1 MRMIIEIA
9 WKNVWRTKKR
19 SLAVIGAIA
28 VGSWALIFMFSFLNS
43 FNETYIEHAVK
54 YEYSHIQIHD
64 SKFHPEPELKNY
76 IRNFQGVSSQI
87 NQLDKVQAY
96 SRRVIVN
103 GMIASSRAT
112 QGILITGIEPK
123 QEAGVTTLDQ
133 FVDDGSY
140 FQKIDT
146 NPIMISKKI
155 ANKLGAKVRSKVVL
169 TFQDKDRNL
178 TAGAFRVEGIF
189 NSKSSRVN
197 ESIVYVRDRDIQKLI
212 QLDQYHEI
220 ALVLNDLEDV
230 PVVQGI
236 LKQQHKDLLIQ
247 SFSERAPE
255 FNLLKQQSQ
264 VSKQMLTTII
274 MLALLFGIINT
285 MLMAVLERTKEIGML
300 RAIGMGKESVFKLFV
315 VETIMLSIVG
325 GPVGLLLGMLTNTYF
340 STHGLDLSR
349 YSQSLQDLG
358 FDPVFYPILDN
369 LYYPVLM
376 MVVIITALIG
386 SLYPAYK
393 AIQLKPV
400 EALRKI

>member
-1 MRMIIEIA
+1 MIIEIA

-64 SKFHPEPELKNY
+64 PKFRPEPELKNY
-76 IRNFQGVSSQI
+76 IRNFKEVSSQI

-112 QGILITGIEPK
+112 QGIQITGIEPQ

-140 FQKIDT
+140 FQKIDR

-155 ANKLGAKVRSKVVL
+155 ADKLGAKVRSKVVL

-178 TAGAFRVEGIF
+178 TAGAFRIEGIF

-220 ALVLNDLEDV
+220 ALVLNDIEEV
-230 PVVQGI
+230 PAVQGI
-236 LKQQHKDLLIQ
+236 LKKKHKDLLIQ

-340 STHGLDLSR
+340 STHGLNLSR
-349 YSQSLQDLG
+349 YSQSLQALG
-358 FDPVFYPILDN
+358 FDTVFYPILDN
-369 LYYPVLM
+369 LYYPLLM

>member
-64 SKFHPEPELKNY
+64 SKFRSEPELKNY
-76 IRNFQGVSSQI
+76 IRNFKKVLSQI

-112 QGILITGIEPK
+112 QGIQITGIEPK
-123 QEAGVTTLDQ
+123 EEAGVTTLNQ
-133 FVDDGSY
+133 FVDSGSY
-140 FQKIDT
+140 FQKIDR
-146 NPIMISKKI
+146 NPIMISKKM
-155 ANKLGAKVRSKVVL
+155 ADKLGVKVRSKVVL

-189 NSKSSRVN
+189 NSKASRVN
-197 ESIVYVRDRDIQKLI
+197 ESIVYVRDTDIQKLI
-212 QLDQYHEI
+212 KLDQYHEI
-220 ALVLNDLEDV
+220 ALVLNDLEEV
-230 PVVQGI
+230 PIVQGI
-236 LKQQHKDLLIQ
+236 LKQKHKDLLIQ
-247 SFSERAPE
+247 SFSERSPE

-315 VETIMLSIVG
+315 VETIMLSMVG
-325 GPVGLLLGMLTNTYF
+325 GPVGLLLGMLTNTYL
-340 STHGLDLSR
+340 STRGLDLSG
-349 YSQSLQDLG
+349 YSQTLQDLG
-358 FDPVFYPILDN
+358 FDTVFYPILDN
-369 LYYPVLM
+369 LYYPLLM
-376 MVVIITALIG
+376 MVVIVTALIG